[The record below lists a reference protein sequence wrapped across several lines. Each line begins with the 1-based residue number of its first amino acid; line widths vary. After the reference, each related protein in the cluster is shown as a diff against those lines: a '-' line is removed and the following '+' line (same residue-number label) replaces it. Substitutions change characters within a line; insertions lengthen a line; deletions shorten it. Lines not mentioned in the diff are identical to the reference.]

1 MATTSDPSGRNGL
14 SEGGWRVTG
23 TARIAIGLIQGLVLA
38 WLIHSIDETKA
49 WPATQ
54 PLVFGPLFLVAAYLP
69 AALLAGTG
77 RLRLMTLVI
86 WGVVAAA
93 MLVVLGLS
101 NVTSQVITEGSSPPF
116 LEPPLFPFAAAALF
130 ISHHLIAPAD
140 RERTL
145 LASYPAYFDTAW
157 MAGVQLALSIGF
169 TLAFLL
175 LLFLGAALFNVIGL
189 RFLGDLLQ
197 EEWFTV
203 PVMSVAFALAVQLTD
218 VRPGLIRGVR
228 SIALMLLS
236 WLLLVITVLVA
247 GFLAALPF
255 TGMEGLWNTG
265 SATALVLAAAGVL
278 VILINTAY
286 QDGQPDNLPP
296 AVLRGA
302 VRVASVLLTPLIL
315 ISIWGLSLRIGQHG
329 LTPDRII
336 AAACV
341 VVGIAYAAGYGFAA
355 LIPFA
360 RAIPWMKPLERTN
373 VVAAVLAVLTI
384 LALFTPLADPARL
397 SVHDQMGRL
406 DRGAVTPDKFDYPF
420 LRFESGRTGEAALA
434 RLAASSNPEIARRA
448 KEAQETDNR
457 YELREETDQQRSLP
471 IIDEWPQ
478 GVMLPPGFVRPIPT
492 TDPRNSCQMAKECL
506 ATTADLNGDGRDEVL
521 LATSHTITLFAQ
533 TKDGV
538 WEAQGQYM
546 RLSCLNMPGEQD
558 ARTLMRQGAL
568 RPTPAPWPELA
579 FGSAP
584 PSPLNDDDRC
594 RRINKS
600 AAR

>member
-1 MATTSDPSGRNGL
+1 MTTPDPSGRSGL

-23 TARIAIGLIQGLVLA
+23 TVRLIIGLIQGLILA
-38 WLIHSIDETKA
+38 WLIHSVEETRA
-49 WPATQ
+49 WPATE
-54 PLVFGPLFLVAAYLP
+54 PLVYGPLFLVAAYLP
-69 AALLAGTG
+69 AVLLAGTG
-77 RLRLMTLVI
+77 RLRLITLLI
-86 WGVVAAA
+86 WGAVAAA

-101 NVTSQVITEGSSPPF
+101 DVTGQVITDGSSPPF

-157 MAGVQLALSIGF
+157 MAGVQLALSVGF

-175 LLFLGAALFNVIGL
+175 LLFLGAALFGVIGL
-189 RFLGDLLQ
+189 SFLSDLLQ
-197 EEWFTV
+197 EAWFTV
-203 PVMSVAFALAVQLTD
+203 PILGVAFALAVQLTD

-247 GFLAALPF
+247 GFLAALPV
-255 TGMEGLWNTG
+255 TGMEGLWETG

-296 AVLRGA
+296 VVLRGA
-302 VRVASVLLTPLIL
+302 VRVASVLLTPLIV

-341 VVGIAYAAGYGFAA
+341 VVCIAYAAGYGFAA

-360 RAIPWMKPLERTN
+360 RPIPWMKPLERTN
-373 VVAAVLAVLTI
+373 IVAAVLTVLTI

-397 SVHDQMGRL
+397 SVQDQMARL
-406 DRGAVTPDKFDYPF
+406 ERGAVTPDKFDYAF
-420 LRFESGRTGEAALA
+420 LRFESGRTGEAALK

-448 KEAQETDNR
+448 KEAQTTDNR
-457 YELREETDQQRSLP
+457 YDLREETEQRRSLP

-478 GVMLPPGFVRPIPT
+478 GAMLPRGFVTPVPT
-492 TDPRNSCQMAKECL
+492 NDARYNCQVAKECL
-506 ATTADLNGDGRDEVL
+506 ATTVDLNGDGRDEVL
-521 LATSHTITLFAQ
+521 LATNNDVTLFAQ
-533 TKDGV
+533 SADGV
-538 WEAQGQYM
+538 WETHGRYD
-546 RLSCLNMPGEQD
+546 RLNCLNLPGEQD
-558 ARTLMRQGAL
+558 PRVLMRQGAL
-568 RPTPAPWPELA
+568 RPAPSPWPELS
-579 FGSAP
+579 FGDAP
-584 PSPLNDDDRC
+584 PSSLEDPARC
-594 RRINKS
+594 RRLDD
-600 AAR
+600 AADR